1 MSTLAVESVGEA
13 PLPEYLDN
21 RYRLHAG
28 LVSAID
34 EQDARRA
41 LDLARVH
48 NASTTG
54 PAPLGASITEANT
67 TGAAAPTPASGSTSA
82 GAS

>member
-1 MSTLAVESVGEA
+1 MIESHTLAVESVDGA

-34 EQDARRA
+34 EQDAPRA
-41 LDLARVH
+41 LELVRVH

-54 PAPLGASITEANT
+54 PTPLGAST
-67 TGAAAPTPASGSTSA
+67 TGAGPS
-82 GAS
+82 